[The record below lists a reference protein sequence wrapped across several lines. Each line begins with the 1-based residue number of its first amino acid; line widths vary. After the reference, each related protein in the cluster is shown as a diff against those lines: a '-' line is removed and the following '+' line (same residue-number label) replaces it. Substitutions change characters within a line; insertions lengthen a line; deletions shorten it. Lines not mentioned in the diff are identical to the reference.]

1 VRLSKI
7 AEFVLPGELRTD
19 PVRARPARLVLWLS
33 LFGSVLCA
41 AFSQQQRSMYRS
53 SDAALPLALA
63 AVGFLFTPLILRW
76 TRSPAIAGH
85 AAMTAFAVALG
96 FLSHLRGG
104 LVPTVMM
111 WGAIIP
117 PIVILLSVRGY
128 IHGIAWV
135 FVVVAEIAVLN
146 WLNRSSPVAAVVTS
160 AGGSV
165 GLSALVVA
173 TTAIAIGYDLGKR
186 KQQEQQRAL
195 EQRLV
200 QAEKLESVGRL
211 AAGIA
216 HDFNNLL
223 TVIRTHTK
231 LLAESVTGEA
241 ANQDLATI
249 DKAAERGAELTSQ
262 LLAFGRRGI
271 LRQETFAID
280 AVISEVK
287 VLLERVL
294 PESIL
299 VSVESTPEIR
309 SVTADKQQ
317 IEHVLINL
325 ALNARD
331 AMPAGGR
338 LKITVQNCQ
347 IEDSDT
353 EPERDLA
360 PGSYVSIDVA
370 DEGHGMSPEL
380 RARIFEPFF
389 TTKANAGGSGLGLA
403 SAYGIV
409 RRAGGT
415 ITVDSTL
422 GKGST
427 FHVYLPA
434 GEARAEAEAASASG
448 TVPSSP
454 PAQAT
459 ILLVEDEPAVRRA
472 TARLLR
478 RHGYV
483 VIAAEDGIRA
493 LEMSESHSG
502 PIHLLL
508 TDVVMPRLS
517 GHEVASL
524 ISKQRPEV
532 LVAYMSGYSDDPEIA
547 RQVAGQRAAFIR
559 KPFEVNDLL
568 KEVDAMLARG
578 SELGGRDS
586 WVRGSA
592 RGAPSAAFPSR
603 ASRR

>member
-1 VRLSKI
+1 
-7 AEFVLPGELRTD
+7 
-19 PVRARPARLVLWLS
+19 
-33 LFGSVLCA
+33 
-41 AFSQQQRSMYRS
+41 
-53 SDAALPLALA
+53 
-63 AVGFLFTPLILRW
+63 
-76 TRSPAIAGH
+76 
-85 AAMTAFAVALG
+85 
-96 FLSHLRGG
+96 
-104 LVPTVMM
+104 
-111 WGAIIP
+111 
-117 PIVILLSVRGY
+117 
-128 IHGIAWV
+128 
-135 FVVVAEIAVLN
+135 
-146 WLNRSSPVAAVVTS
+146 
-160 AGGSV
+160 
-165 GLSALVVA
+165 
-173 TTAIAIGYDLGKR
+173 
-186 KQQEQQRAL
+186 
-195 EQRLV
+195 
-200 QAEKLESVGRL
+200 
-211 AAGIA
+211 
-216 HDFNNLL
+216 
-223 TVIRTHTK
+223 
-231 LLAESVTGEA
+231 
-241 ANQDLATI
+241 
-249 DKAAERGAELTSQ
+249 
-262 LLAFGRRGI
+262 
-271 LRQETFAID
+271 
-280 AVISEVK
+280 
-287 VLLERVL
+287 
-294 PESIL
+294 
-299 VSVESTPEIR
+299 
-309 SVTADKQQ
+309 
-317 IEHVLINL
+317 
-325 ALNARD
+325 
-331 AMPAGGR
+331 
-338 LKITVQNCQ
+338 
-347 IEDSDT
+347 
-353 EPERDLA
+353 
-360 PGSYVSIDVA
+360 VA

-434 GEARAEAEAASASG
+434 GAARAEAEAASASG

-454 PAQAT
+454 PSQAT
-459 ILLVEDEPAVRRA
+459 ILLLEDEPAVRRA

-483 VIAAEDGIRA
+483 VIAAEDGVRA